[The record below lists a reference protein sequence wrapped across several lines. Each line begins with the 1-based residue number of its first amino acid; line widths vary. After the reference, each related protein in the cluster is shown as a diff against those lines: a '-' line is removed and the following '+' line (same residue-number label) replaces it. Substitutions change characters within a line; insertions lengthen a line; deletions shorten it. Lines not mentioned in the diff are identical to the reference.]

1 VTRKHWPCHCC
12 SIFVSGQGTSDPA
25 DTPGE
30 GKNKQWMAKKKPVE
44 KHHFSQVNLST
55 RDEENRSWTHN

>member
-1 VTRKHWPCHCC
+1 VTRKHCPRHCC
-12 SIFVSGQGTSDPA
+12 SIFISGQGTSDPA
-25 DTPGE
+25 DIPGE
-30 GKNKQWMAKKKPVE
+30 GNKSNRWPKKQVE